1 MSKPEWLDPYR
12 EKAIRIGIY
21 TNLEMIK
28 IIALQGV
35 GNDPRAEILTNC
47 ASLIEEFVSIG
58 RPARRCCNNL
68 GLTAKNAANR
78 ASPTE

>member
-47 ASLIEEFVSIG
+47 ASLIEEFVSIL
-58 RPARRCCNNL
+58 L
-68 GLTAKNAANR
+68 GEDGQPDAA
-78 ASPTE
+78 ATTSD